1 MRKEKKIFE
10 GEENRDIE
18 MAQITKERREENP
31 YLDTL
36 QRNFRI
42 SNIKRK
48 C

>member
-1 MRKEKKIFE
+1 MEKIIFE
-10 GEENRDIE
+10 VKKANIE
-18 MAQITKERREENP
+18 SAQITKEEREGNL

-48 C
+48 H